1 MTSKKRKADSMQD
14 LVSISEAARL
24 RGVSP
29 QAIDDLLARGR
40 LASVE
45 VAGRRLLLR
54 SDVMNFKPSTGG
66 RGRRAGDVGKQPPI
80 EAEAKK

>member
-1 MTSKKRKADSMQD
+1 MRNKKQKADLTQD

-54 SDVMNFKPSTGG
+54 SDVMKFKPLLGG
-66 RGRRAGDVGKQPPI
+66 RGRRAAIVGKVS
-80 EAEAKK
+80 